1 MKLNVT
7 QTEVSAGVT
16 IEEIEELIKEG
27 NEGTNISDKSL
38 EELKSE
44 VVQYKAQLMK
54 YEKED
59 YNVEEITKE
68 IKALYPEIIK
78 CSIGT
83 QKSWNDDKNI
93 QEKYTIAI
101 IKLPKHLTEEK
112 HNQLVSWLQTKL
124 SVDSVKV
131 FEEVD

>member
-1 MKLNVT
+1 MNK
-7 QTEVSAGVT
+7 T
-16 IEEIEELIKEG
+16 IEYYKKNSDLFINSTKYVEFNKMQNMLIKY
-27 NEGTNISDKSL
+27 
-38 EELKSE
+38 LK
-44 VVQYKAQLMK
+44 
-54 YEKED
+54 KED
-59 YNVEEITKE
+59 YNVEEITKEITKE

-83 QKSWNDDKNI
+83 QKSWNDEKKI

-124 SVDSVKV
+124 SVDSVTV